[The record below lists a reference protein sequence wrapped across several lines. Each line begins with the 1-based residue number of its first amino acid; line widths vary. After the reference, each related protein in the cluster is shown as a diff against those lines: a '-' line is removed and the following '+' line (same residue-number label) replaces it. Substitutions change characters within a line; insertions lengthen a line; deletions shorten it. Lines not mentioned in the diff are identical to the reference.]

1 MESLRTYSGKR
12 EIFGH
17 ENQRFVNIAAM
28 PVKATQIKFRDI
40 QAWAILAQ
48 KGNRNFR
55 AIDSNNIS

>member
-40 QAWAILAQ
+40 QAWAILA
-48 KGNRNFR
+48 KRKSEFPR
-55 AIDSNNIS
+55 Y